1 MSASK
6 STYLRNIAYNSIL
19 KNTAFTGP
27 ASLFMSL
34 HTATPGLTGA
44 NEVPSTNA
52 YARTAIVFGTPTGG
66 AGSNSSAVTFP
77 APTPAN
83 WGTLTHFAIWDAASA
98 GNCLYGD
105 ALTSSVATSIGVAVS
120 FPIAA
125 VTVAET

>member
-1 MSASK
+1 MAASK

-27 ASLFMSL
+27 VTLYMSL

-44 NEVPSTNA
+44 NEITGNA
-52 YARTAIVFGTPTGG
+52 YARTAIAFGAPTGG
-66 AGSNSSAVTFP
+66 SGSNSGAVTFP
-77 APTPAN
+77 APTPAA
-83 WGTLTHFAIWDAASA
+83 WGTATHFAIWDAATV

-105 ALTSSVATSIGVAVS
+105 ALTASVATSIGVAVS
-120 FPIAA
+120 FPISN